1 MHVVGYSS
9 NLKCTKMFY
18 VRYNNEK
25 QDNQTGKKR
34 DNKK

>member
-1 MHVVGYSS
+1 MQVVGYSS
-9 NLKCTKMFY
+9 NLKCTNMFY

-25 QDNQTGKKR
+25 QDTQTGKKR